1 MIEHKDRLQ
10 NVKIMQL
17 HTKGAAP
24 NAAEVMEQL
33 YNWELTLFQMQFCLF
48 YVIIKI

>member
-1 MIEHKDRLQ
+1 MIQHKDTLQ

-24 NAAEVMEQL
+24 NAAEGME
-33 YNWELTLFQMQFCLF
+33 
-48 YVIIKI
+48 

>member
-24 NAAEVMEQL
+24 NAAEGMEQH
-33 YNWELTLFQMQFCLF
+33 YNWELALFQMQFCLF